1 MNKEERNRRKKLL
14 YKRRLK
20 LNGLCENDEFRGI
33 PINHNAYRT
42 TGKPCS
48 CASCSP
54 GKVEEKAK
62 YQDKLNKGKNKFGEQ
77 E

>member
-1 MNKEERNRRKKLL
+1 MNKEERNRRKKQL

-20 LNGLCENDEFRGI
+20 LNGISENPTLTDI

-48 CASCSP
+48 CAMCSP

-62 YQDKLNKGKNKFGEQ
+62 YQNKLNKGKNKFGGDE
-77 E
+77 